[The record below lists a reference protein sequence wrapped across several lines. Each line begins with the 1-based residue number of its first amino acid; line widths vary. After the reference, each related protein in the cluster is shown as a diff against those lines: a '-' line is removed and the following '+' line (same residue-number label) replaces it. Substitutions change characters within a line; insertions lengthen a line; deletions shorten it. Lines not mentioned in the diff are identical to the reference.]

1 MRKTLIIGLLCGAA
15 FSGTA
20 SAQSEREILKDEKA
34 VAAQQVQLDDARDRG
49 NAGDIHKA
57 SDQLNGA
64 RQELREDRS
73 DQQTSRYQA
82 PYRNWSQ
89 STPAVGSQLRS
100 KFYGT
105 RYVISNPEHYQLGSV
120 ASDQRWIRYGDD
132 ILLVNVRNGR
142 VEQVSATR
150 YRDL

>member
-1 MRKTLIIGLLCGAA
+1 MRNKLTIGLLCSVA
-15 FSGTA
+15 FSGAA

-34 VAAQQVQLDDARDRG
+34 VAAQQVQLDDAKDRG
-49 NAGDIHKA
+49 NAGDVRKA
-57 SDQLNGA
+57 SDQLDGA

-73 DQQTSRYQA
+73 DQLTSRYQS

-105 RYVISNPEHYQLGSV
+105 RYVISNPEHYQLATV

-142 VEQVSATR
+142 VEGVSPTR